1 MKTTW
6 YKKMFGSFKKVNIG
20 LLTGLISG
28 SNHANSISL
37 SNQKR
42 IKNKLEESNYSY

>member
-6 YKKMFGSFKKVNIG
+6 YKKMFVLFKKLFIG
-20 LLTGLISG
+20 LLTGLING
-28 SNHANSISL
+28 SNHANSVSL

-42 IKNKLEESNYSY
+42 IKNKLEESTYSY